1 MARRGIALLVIV
13 LIAAAGAWMALFD
26 MYGPTGQSAFVDV
39 PRGMSTR
46 QVGRLLAE
54 AGVVRS
60 EWQLLAV
67 RAARPRVKLQ
77 AGEYEFS
84 HPDTPWHIFQ
94 RMAAGDI
101 HFYQL
106 TVPEGSNLFDI
117 SAGLERLGLMKD
129 GAFLTAARRPELAHE
144 LLADIAPGAPTLE
157 GFLFPATYRITR
169 QTTPEKLAHDMV
181 QQFRKVYTSLSGPL
195 PAIPAVTLAS
205 IVEKE
210 SALPTERPVVA
221 SVYANRVA
229 KGMKLD
235 CDPTT
240 IYAALLD
247 GRWRGTI
254 YRSDLDSR
262 NPFNTY
268 QHAGLPPGPIANPG
282 REALAAAL
290 HPAQTKYLY
299 FVARPDGS
307 GRHVF
312 SERLAEHTRAVAQY
326 RRGHQKAVAANSAA
340 GTRKG
345 AKPAHHR

>member
-1 MARRGIALLVIV
+1 MARRGVALFTVIV
-13 LIAAAGAWMALFD
+13 IAAGAWMALFD
-26 MYGPTGQSAFVDV
+26 MYGPAGRTAFVDV
-39 PRGMSTR
+39 PRGMSAR

-54 AGVVRS
+54 TGVIRS
-60 EWQLLAV
+60 EWQFLAV
-67 RAARPRVKLQ
+67 RAARPRVKLH

-94 RMAAGDI
+94 RMAVGDI

-117 SAGLERLGLMKD
+117 CAGLERLGLMKD
-129 GAFLTAARRPELAHE
+129 GGFLTVARRPEMVHE

-169 QTTPEKLAHDMV
+169 QTTPEKLARDMV
-181 QQFRKVYTSLSGPL
+181 QQFRRVYTSLNGPL

-210 SALPTERPVVA
+210 SAIPVERPLVA

-240 IYAALLD
+240 IYAALLE

-254 YRSDLDSR
+254 YRSDLDSKS
-262 NPFNTY
+262 PFNTY

-282 REALAAAL
+282 RDALAAAL
-290 HPAQTKYLY
+290 HPAPTKYLY

-312 SERLAEHTRAVAQY
+312 SEGLAEHTRAVAQY

-340 GTRKG
+340 GTPGR
-345 AKPAHHR
+345 AKPPHHR